1 MWFEVKNTLLIL
13 RNFKYVDFF
22 LNDIVYL
29 IVDLNIFMNCFLWED
44 LTNNIQLMVINE
56 TLNLFCNKI
65 ILLITITMNKNYV
78 IKFWKS
84 WVYFENLI
92 S

>member
-44 LTNNIQLMVINE
+44 LTNNVQLMVINE